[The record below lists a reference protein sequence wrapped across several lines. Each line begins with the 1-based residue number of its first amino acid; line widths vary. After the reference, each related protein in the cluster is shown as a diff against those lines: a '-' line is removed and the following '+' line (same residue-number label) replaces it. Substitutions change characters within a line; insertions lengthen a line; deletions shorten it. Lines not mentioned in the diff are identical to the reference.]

1 MVPPHVMEKWFDL
14 ADNIPNNEPL
24 AAGDTGKS
32 LATIYGDILHE
43 TKIKGFDQ
51 KTQELQARY
60 RQSVAFLNE
69 FIRDP
74 ENPEKDI
81 SRLALYERY
90 QELYNNRTL
99 DMNNQVEDK
108 RKNFGSLDFEL
119 WFQRNYPSLEANAQ
133 SAYTRWMVFGM
144 KERVEAEVAYLDA
157 GSSGSSLERARI
169 SLRSSAVSSL
179 DRTRTIYPVSF
190 EPSDWYKYLL
200 PEVQRPSRDQLQQML
215 GRVLSKQ
222 NAVNAMI
229 EAANSQKNLA
239 DISSLNDARSH
250 ANETVRDTMDQ
261 RYRCLVNGDGQNQI
275 CQDFRTKQ
283 AEAILAIHEEA
294 DSFTNYQTI
303 VYNVKSKSNYIAAL
317 RKQISVF
324 EEQERQIHALLDV
337 SIPFLGQILDN
348 SNLYVANLTEA
359 YRDDQWLRFSFNS
372 EQYHLEQDTEK
383 TSLSTSSS
391 WKVGGF
397 FFGASHSSSYHKD
410 TAHFHKEFSQS
421 HLSAKGELLR
431 VTIKRPWFRPD
442 LFQDPDFDFRQVD
455 DNGNSLFV
463 SPGPL
468 PERQFYSQ
476 VSGATGGSRVQYK
489 LPEYVTS
496 FVLARNI
503 ELAFAGLDYE
513 TVSDAMNEMSQSST
527 SVNIFCFHASHS
539 KSQSKSTSNLSVS
552 RSADGMV
559 IKIPG
564 AQIIGY
570 FTEVVPRF
578 PL

>member
-1 MVPPHVMEKWFDL
+1 MHAVLLLSLIFVLLAAALGQNIPSSADEYQKQQRNARSITQGLYVTLRNIIYPGELQDINDPVQTRFLLLTPGKPLNYFDYFPGKEYTSFIQDYNTKKREQVVPPHVMEKWFDL

-108 RKNFGSLDFEL
+108 RQNFGSLDFEL

-200 PEVQRPSRDQLQQML
+200 PE
-215 GRVLSKQ
+215 
-222 NAVNAMI
+222 
-229 EAANSQKNLA
+229 
-239 DISSLNDARSH
+239 
-250 ANETVRDTMDQ
+250 
-261 RYRCLVNGDGQNQI
+261 
-275 CQDFRTKQ
+275 
-283 AEAILAIHEEA
+283 
-294 DSFTNYQTI
+294 
-303 VYNVKSKSNYIAAL
+303 
-317 RKQISVF
+317 
-324 EEQERQIHALLDV
+324 
-337 SIPFLGQILDN
+337 
-348 SNLYVANLTEA
+348 
-359 YRDDQWLRFSFNS
+359 
-372 EQYHLEQDTEK
+372 
-383 TSLSTSSS
+383 
-391 WKVGGF
+391 
-397 FFGASHSSSYHKD
+397 
-410 TAHFHKEFSQS
+410 
-421 HLSAKGELLR
+421 
-431 VTIKRPWFRPD
+431 
-442 LFQDPDFDFRQVD
+442 
-455 DNGNSLFV
+455 
-463 SPGPL
+463 
-468 PERQFYSQ
+468 
-476 VSGATGGSRVQYK
+476 
-489 LPEYVTS
+489 
-496 FVLARNI
+496 
-503 ELAFAGLDYE
+503 
-513 TVSDAMNEMSQSST
+513 
-527 SVNIFCFHASHS
+527 
-539 KSQSKSTSNLSVS
+539 
-552 RSADGMV
+552 
-559 IKIPG
+559 
-564 AQIIGY
+564 
-570 FTEVVPRF
+570 
-578 PL
+578 